1 MSAKQKTEE
10 ELKKELSKKEYKVLR
25 KKGTEKPF
33 SGKYWDTDK
42 KGVYLCKACG
52 NKLFSSDSKF
62 KSKSGWPSFSKPVDE
77 GNIKLQEDRSH
88 GMKRTEVL
96 CGHCGSHLGH
106 VFDDSPK
113 QKGKRFCINSVCLN
127 LENKNEK

>member
-1 MSAKQKTEE
+1 MGKNKKTEE
-10 ELKKELSKKEYKVLR
+10 EFREKLDKKEYEVLR
-25 KKGTEKPF
+25 NKGTEKPF

-42 KGVYLCKACG
+42 EGVYLCKACG
-52 NKLFSSDSKF
+52 NKLFSSLSKF
-62 KSKSGWPSFSKPVDE
+62 KSKSGWPSFTEPVNK

-106 VFDDSPK
+106 VFDDTPK
-113 QKGKRFCINSVCLN
+113 KKGKRYCINSICLN
-127 LENKNEK
+127 LEKNEK